1 MTKRVI
7 QISVVVLAT
16 MIAGACSFKS
26 QNPIV
31 GKWKDVEKAQTV
43 EFSKEGSLSISGDGF
58 SMTGQY
64 QLIDEGRVKI
74 DLTGGLS
81 ATLSVKITGDELSMT
96 DPNGVVSRYKR
107 V

>member
-1 MTKRVI
+1 MTKRFI
-7 QISVVVLAT
+7 RSSMFVLAMLIT
-16 MIAGACSFKS
+16 VACSFKS
-26 QNPIV
+26 QNSIV

-43 EFSKEGSLSISGDGF
+43 EFSKEGSLSISGEGF

-64 QLIDEGRVKI
+64 QLIEEGRVKI
-74 DLTGGLS
+74 DFTGGLS
-81 ATLSVKITGDELSMT
+81 STLSVKVTGDELSMT